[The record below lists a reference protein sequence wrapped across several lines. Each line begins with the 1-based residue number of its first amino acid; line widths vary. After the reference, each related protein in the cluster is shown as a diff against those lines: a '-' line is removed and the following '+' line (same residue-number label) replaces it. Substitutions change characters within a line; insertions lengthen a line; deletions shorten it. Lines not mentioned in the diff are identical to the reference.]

1 MDTVRVPAS
10 PSCGLSTQGR
20 RSQTLSCGTF
30 LWPQERAGPGAVIG
44 GHTVLCTRENSLRLT
59 LETHAP
65 GAAFKENLTPQRHAT
80 GYSVSFAIRGRRTK
94 SRRAPAPRPSGQL
107 KRKTVTAAAA
117 ARTREHRT
125 ARTRRA
131 GVRSGSVAP
140 ERGTADEEPPRH
152 PAAQSRAAV
161 PEPRKHM
168 FVRRRKKKKRY
179 TSIHNS
185 SAQNSKILEPK
196 RPPTMPWLNR
206 LWRSRIGEHSS
217 ATKRKTWPLHAA
229 TRTGL
234 EGRLREVPPDLI
246 HATFSK
252 QDDHRWR
259 ADRRFF
265 SQGQEWRGRKSP
277 RTAFGYGEVWVLVK
291 LVGP

>member
-65 GAAFKENLTPQRHAT
+65 GAAFKENNLTPQKHAT

-117 ARTREHRT
+117 ARTWEHRT

-140 ERGTADEEPPRH
+140 ERGTADVEPPRH

-206 LWRSRIGEHSS
+206 LWRSRIGNIPQPRKGRHGHSTQQPGRVS
-217 ATKRKTWPLHAA
+217 RVDCGRFLPISFMPRSRNKTTTAGGQIGGFFP
-229 TRTGL
+229 RVRSGGG
-234 EGRLREVPPDLI
+234 GRARERLSD
-246 HATFSK
+246 T
-252 QDDHRWR
+252 
-259 ADRRFF
+259 
-265 SQGQEWRGRKSP
+265 EKS
-277 RTAFGYGEVWVLVK
+277 GCW
-291 LVGP
+291 